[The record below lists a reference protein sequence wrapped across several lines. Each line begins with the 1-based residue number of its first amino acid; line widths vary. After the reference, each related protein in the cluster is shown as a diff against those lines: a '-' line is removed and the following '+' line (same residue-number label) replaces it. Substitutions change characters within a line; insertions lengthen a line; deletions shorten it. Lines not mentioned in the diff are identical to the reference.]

1 MGDRRWDQKSVIT
14 TSCLLHQENQL
25 CRGPAEQSAGK
36 YHVLREFTG
45 PISQYSSPHAY
56 GHRGRQSRTVQ
67 AAHVQILPD
76 QHHSEIKAVS
86 YSFAAKIQEREAD
99 TTPGTKVCPNCIHFT
114 GIFSLKALVKMPFPT
129 LQTMNQE
136 CPLFPQ
142 NAQNTIAQVYNKH
155 LPGASPSFC

>member
-1 MGDRRWDQKSVIT
+1 MWGEKGKVGDRRWDQKSVIT

-86 YSFAAKIQEREAD
+86 YSFAAKSRNEKLTLHQAPKSAP
-99 TTPGTKVCPNCIHFT
+99 TAFT
-114 GIFSLKALVKMPFPT
+114 SLEFFP
-129 LQTMNQE
+129 LKLWLRCHSQHYK
-136 CPLFPQ
+136 L
-142 NAQNTIAQVYNKH
+142 
-155 LPGASPSFC
+155 